1 MACKTTSIKPH
12 SHRRVAGFLL
22 AETMVAVGITS
33 LVVLVI
39 CAFSIFSGR
48 SFAALFNYV
57 DLDDAN
63 RIAIDQLTRDVR
75 QANKVKNC
83 TTNSIVLE
91 DADGIDIS
99 YSYDAGAKTL
109 TRAKNGVARVML
121 QGCDRLGFVI
131 GQRNTVG
138 GSYEVYP
145 AATPATAKV
154 VNVSW
159 SCSRGIFRAQENTE
173 AVQTARIVIRKQGT

>member
-1 MACKTTSIKPH
+1 
-12 SHRRVAGFLL
+12 
-22 AETMVAVGITS
+22 MVAIGVTA
-33 LVVLVI
+33 LVILVI
-39 CAFSIFSGR
+39 CVFSLFSGR

-75 QANKVKNC
+75 QANRVKSC
-83 TTNSIVLE
+83 TTNTLVLE
-91 DADGIDIS
+91 DADGHDIS
-99 YSYDAGAKTL
+99 YAYSPSQKAL
-109 TRAKNGVARVML
+109 TRTKDGATTALL
-121 QGCDRLGFVI
+121 QGCERLSFVI
-131 GQRNTVG
+131 GQRNTVS
-138 GSYEVYP
+138 GSYDIYP

-159 SCSRGIFRAQENTE
+159 MCARSIFRAQENTE